1 MEETI
6 TTYHDQNLKPFI
18 IKTNF
23 HLFITI
29 ILLIIIIIITIM
41 KHLKKKLIRHFF
53 LLL

>member
-23 HLFITI
+23 HPFITI

-41 KHLKKKLIRHFF
+41 KHF
-53 LLL
+53 